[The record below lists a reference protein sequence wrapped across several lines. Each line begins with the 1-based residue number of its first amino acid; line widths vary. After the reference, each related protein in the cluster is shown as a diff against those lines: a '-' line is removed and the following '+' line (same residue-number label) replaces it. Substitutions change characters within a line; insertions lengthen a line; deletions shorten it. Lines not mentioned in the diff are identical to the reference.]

1 MRLIILILL
10 AINLLLLTL
19 LTFSLI
25 YRLICEIK
33 FNKRMKQYYDKQK

>member
-1 MRLIILILL
+1 MRLFISILL
-10 AINLLLLTL
+10 AINLLL

-33 FNKRMKQYYDKQK
+33 FNKRIKQYYDKQKQ

>member
-1 MRLIILILL
+1 MRLFILILL
-10 AINLLLLTL
+10 AINLLL

-33 FNKRMKQYYDKQK
+33 FNKQIKQYYDKQK

>member
-1 MRLIILILL
+1 MRLFILILL
-10 AINLLLLTL
+10 AINLLL

-33 FNKRMKQYYDKQK
+33 FNKQIKQYYDKQKQ